1 MTSTSPFLSVESLAL
16 AAASAQCSSESDAWR
31 RPVRR
36 TSRTIAEEN
45 DGELEEEEEGELSA
59 EGKGRDEDLADGA
72 SSELSSVPSMGRQ
85 MTELTDT
92 GCFDIME
99 RQCSNFQNRG
109 SEFWVRQN
117 TAPSRRQNDDC
128 VEALRRQISCP
139 QTPTAAFASMDNH
152 LANIQELSSRTPT
165 LDELQH
171 MQMESRQVSA
181 VSQSAGD
188 SIDLGLLETAICSV
202 VTECG
207 FSVSVAD
214 PLSLD
219 SDLIAVSEGFVSM
232 TGYSR
237 DEVIGENCRFL
248 SEGCP
253 SSPDLRARLK
263 AAADTGSPF
272 VGVLMN
278 RKRDGTPFLN
288 LLDVRGLII
297 AQNLKTCEDLW
308 VSIAVQMDVTDMD
321 PAWLPENHM
330 ALLKQVGNRIG
341 KRVLKNLGELG
352 LGSWLGQFRLNRGSK
367 QVGGRASGP
376 SSQALKDCWQLM
388 TEARWK
394 PGRAKPGAARLSME
408 DLPNIATLQLPDLVG
423 LSRRFKHSG
432 EGLNDLARAPVSGGA
447 ASASVISAVLPGR
460 SSSATPSDSSV
471 SSVPRGALPPLPK
484 LSAPPPAPKPPLPA
498 APPQEAPTQVTNS
511 MSAPTPTPTPTGA
524 FDAARW
530 LVLAAACAFGAVV
543 ILRTRSTTRSR

>member
-1 MTSTSPFLSVESLAL
+1 MTSTSPLLSVESLATAL
-16 AAASAQCSSESDAWR
+16 SAASAQGSSESDAWR

-36 TSRTIAEEN
+36 TSRTIVEES
-45 DGELEEEEEGELSA
+45 DGELEEEEDGELAA
-59 EGKGRDEDLADGA
+59 EGKGGDEDLSDGA

-109 SEFWVRQN
+109 TEFWVRQN

-139 QTPTAAFASMDNH
+139 QAPTMAFASMDNH
-152 LANIQELSSRTPT
+152 LANIQEMSSRTAT
-165 LDELQH
+165 QDDLQQ
-171 MQMESRQVSA
+171 MQMGSRQVST
-181 VSQSAGD
+181 VSQSGGD

-219 SDLIAVSEGFVSM
+219 SDLIAVSEGFVAM

-253 SSPDLRARLK
+253 SSPGLRASLK

-321 PAWLPENHM
+321 PAWLPENHL

-341 KRVLKNLGELG
+341 KRVLKNLAELG
-352 LGSWLGQFRLNRGSK
+352 LGSWLGQFRLNRASK
-367 QVGGRASGP
+367 QGGGRASGP
-376 SSQALKDCWQLM
+376 SPQASKDCWQLM

-408 DLPNIATLQLPDLVG
+408 DLPKLATLQLPDLVG

-432 EGLNDLARAPVSGGA
+432 EGLNDLTRAPVSAGA
-447 ASASVISAVLPGR
+447 ASASVISDGLPGR
-460 SSSATPSDSSV
+460 SNSAP
-471 SSVPRGALPPLPK
+471 VPRGALPLLRK
-484 LSAPPPAPKPPLPA
+484 VSAPPPAPP
-498 APPQEAPTQVTNS
+498 PPQEAPTQVTNS
-511 MSAPTPTPTPTGA
+511 TSAPTPTPTPTGA

-530 LVLAAACAFGAVV
+530 LVLAAACALGAVV
-543 ILRTRSTTRSR
+543 ILRMRSTTRSR